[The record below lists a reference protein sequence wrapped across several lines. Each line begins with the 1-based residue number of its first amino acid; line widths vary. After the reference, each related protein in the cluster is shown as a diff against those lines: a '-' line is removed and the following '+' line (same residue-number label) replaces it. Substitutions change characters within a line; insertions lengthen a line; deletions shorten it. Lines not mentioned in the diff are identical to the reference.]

1 MSEYTP
7 KEWVKDNPI
16 TNVKLKR
23 LKELIDSI
31 PVGGE
36 IDSELSTTSENAVQ
50 NKVIT
55 AALETI
61 STDIGT
67 LESGKQDSNKYYTLE
82 PHQTLSNT
90 YVLTS
95 GTIEDIYNDYT
106 ANKNVYIVYG
116 EAKALVTTAISAGG
130 SYICMASVVVHDVGD
145 YSSTLYIFFGIKST
159 GVDDQFTIYD
169 INLTVDTT
177 ADATSDNLV
186 TNKAITTYVN
196 NSIFGAMGANY

>member
-95 GTIEDIYNDYT
+95 GT
-106 ANKNVYIVYG
+106 
-116 EAKALVTTAISAGG
+116 
-130 SYICMASVVVHDVGD
+130 M
-145 YSSTLYIFFGIKST
+145 
-159 GVDDQFTIYD
+159 
-169 INLTVDTT
+169 
-177 ADATSDNLV
+177 
-186 TNKAITTYVN
+186 
-196 NSIFGAMGANY
+196 